1 MVKTGVLFPQ
11 LKLRAKKADN
21 QVSTIKNYPLRVTN
35 SFPNISAPDAQPN
48 SDGQNNPIHAALVD
62 AVKAEEPDISDEIIQ
77 RGIKD
82 MKLQHLT
89 SRNIENITK
98 YDCIRALE
106 CCQWDIKQA
115 VKLLIAHK
123 TKVEQLK

>member
-1 MVKTGVLFPQ
+1 MVKTGVSFPQ
-11 LKLRAKKADN
+11 LKKADN
-21 QVSTIKNYPLRVTN
+21 RASTTKNYPLRVTN
-35 SFPNISAPDAQPN
+35 SFSNVSAPDAQPN
-48 SDGQNNPIHAALVD
+48 SNDQNNPIHAALVD

-82 MKLQHLT
+82 MKLQHLI

-106 CCQWDIKQA
+106 CCQWDITQA
-115 VKLLIAHK
+115 IKFLIAHK